1 MSVIPAEDRK
11 VPVAVLASGRGTN
24 LESILEAING
34 KYITNGKANVVI
46 SNNPNAPALDIAKKY
61 KVPTVTLD
69 DRGFPKKSWDYDQKT
84 IRSLDQ
90 HNVKPGRGLI
100 LLAGYFRILTPEFV
114 GLFDRRI
121 LNIHP
126 SLLPA
131 FPGLNAQKQALD
143 HGAKVT
149 GCTVHF
155 VDRGVDTGPIIL
167 QAVVPVREDDT
178 VDTLSHRILLEEHR
192 LYPEAI
198 RLFTDGS
205 LRVDNRRVLSSP

>member
-1 MSVIPAEDRK
+1 MNVIPVVDRK
-11 VPVAVLASGRGTN
+11 VPIAVLASGRGTN
-24 LESILEAING
+24 LESILEAINR
-34 KYITNGKANVVI
+34 KYVSNGTANVVI
-46 SNNPNAPALDIAKKY
+46 SNNPNAQALHLARKHS
-61 KVPTVTLD
+61 VPTVILD
-69 DRGFPKKSWDYDQKT
+69 DQGFPKKSLDYDQKT
-84 IRSLDQ
+84 IRMLEE
-90 HNVKPGRGLI
+90 HGVRPMHGLI

-114 GLFDRRI
+114 RLFERRI

-155 VDRGVDTGPIIL
+155 VDQGVDTGPIVL
-167 QAVVPVREDDT
+167 QAAVPVRDNDT
-178 VDTLSHRILLEEHR
+178 VETLSYRILLEEHR
-192 LYPEAI
+192 LYPEAV

-205 LRVDNRRVLSSP
+205 LRVNDRRVLIS